1 MRRLLTI
8 VLVLAAAGAAVAV
21 AGVALPR
28 RSQSTRTYP
37 EALHRV
43 VVRVGSGK
51 VSVVADRVLGAQVVG
66 VRHYSVREPTLTTR
80 VSSGVLYATAAC
92 PKPTIVTC
100 RVDLRLGVAPEV
112 AVDVTTGSGD
122 VRVENVSASVKVRSA
137 AGAVDVIGLTGTG
150 DLRTSAGPI
159 TGRDLAVTR
168 LTATSAAGAVSLA
181 FAVAPDHVT
190 AYTGAGDVDLALPD
204 DSYRVTTRAPAGRA
218 RVLVPVDTES
228 SRSVDVRTDAGRIT
242 VRQAPPM

>member
-8 VLVLAAAGAAVAV
+8 VLVLLAAAAAVAV

-28 RSQSTRTYP
+28 RSQSTRTYT
-37 EALHRV
+37 EVLRRI
-43 VVRVGSGK
+43 VVRVGSGR
-51 VSVVADRVLGAQVVG
+51 VNVVADRVLGAQVVD
-66 VRHYSVREPTLTTR
+66 VRHYSIRRPTLTTR
-80 VSSGVLYATAAC
+80 VAGGVLYATAAC

-112 AVDVTTGSGD
+112 AVDVATGSGD
-122 VRVENVSASVKVRSA
+122 VRVENMAAPVKVRSA
-137 AGAVDVIGLTGTG
+137 AGAVDVIGLTATG
-150 DLRTSAGPI
+150 DVSTSAGPI

-168 LTATSAAGAVSLA
+168 LRASSAAGAVSLA

-190 AYTGAGDVDLALPD
+190 ASTGAGDVDLALPD

-218 RVLVPVDTES
+218 RVLVPVDPES
-228 SRSVDVRTDAGRIT
+228 SRSIDVRTDAGRIT
-242 VRQAPPM
+242 VRPAPPM